1 MKAIN
6 KNGKITI
13 YQGVPQSFTSS
24 QGVHLNAPNMSEQAL
39 KDAGLFDLII
49 DENYDERI
57 HNLGEIY
64 WDTENTVFRKDAE
77 DKTWSETIEQLKT
90 RRIEHFKSIVNSE
103 LQKTDWYVIRK
114 ADSNDEIPEDI
125 QTARADLRAQ
135 SATVEDEINA
145 LTTKKEVVLYDFPNI
160 ELNEL

>member
-24 QGVHLNAPNMSEQAL
+24 QGAHLNALNMTEQAL

-49 DENYDERI
+49 DENYDERV
-57 HNLGEIY
+57 HNLGEVY
-64 WDTENTVFRKDAE
+64 WDTPSGVFRKDAE
-77 DKTWSETIEQLKT
+77 DKTWTETLEELKAK
-90 RRIEHFKSIVNSE
+90 RINHFKSMVNSK

-114 ADSNDEIPEDI
+114 SDNGDAVPEDI
-125 QTARADLRAQ
+125 QTARIDLRTQ
-135 SATVEDEINA
+135 STTVETEINA
-145 LTTKKEVVLYDFPNI
+145 LSTKKEVILYDFPNI
-160 ELNEL
+160 N

>member
-24 QGVHLNAPNMSEQAL
+24 QGAHLNAPNMTEQAL

-49 DENYDERI
+49 DENYDERV

-64 WDTENTVFRKDAE
+64 WDTPSGVFRKDAE
-77 DKTWSETIEQLKT
+77 DKTWSETVGELKT
-90 RRIEHFKSIVNSE
+90 KRINHFKSMVNSK

-114 ADSNDEIPEDI
+114 SDSGDAVPESVTTD
-125 QTARADLRAQ
+125 RATLRTQ
-135 SATVEDEINA
+135 SATVETEINA
-145 LTTKKEVVLYDFPNI
+145 LNTKKEVILYNFPNI
-160 ELNEL
+160 D

>member
-13 YQGVPQSFTSS
+13 YNGVPQSFTSS
-24 QGVHLNAPNMSEQAL
+24 LGVHLNAPNMTEQAL
-39 KDAGLFDLII
+39 KNAGLFDLII
-49 DENYDERI
+49 SDDYDERI
-57 HNLGEIY
+57 HDLGEIY
-64 WDTENTVFRKDAE
+64 WVVEESVFKKDLV
-77 DKTWSETIEQLKT
+77 DKTWSETLDELKAK
-90 RRIEHFKSIVNSE
+90 RINNFKSMINSE

-114 ADSNDEIPEDI
+114 ADSNDAIPEDI

-160 ELNEL
+160 

>member
-135 SATVEDEINA
+135 STTVEDEINA

-160 ELNEL
+160 

>member
-13 YQGVPQSFTSS
+13 YQGIPQSFTSS
-24 QGVHLNAPNMSEQAL
+24 QGVHLNALNMSEQAL

-57 HNLGEIY
+57 HGLGEIY

-77 DKTWSETIEQLKT
+77 DKTWSETLDELKT
-90 RRIEHFKSIVNSE
+90 NRINHFKSIVNSE

-114 ADSNDEIPEDI
+114 TDNNDAVPEDV
-125 QTARADLRAQ
+125 QTTRTNLRTQ
-135 SATVEDEINA
+135 SATVETEINA
-145 LTTKKEVVLYDFPNI
+145 LTEKKEVVLYNFPNI
-160 ELNEL
+160 

>member
-57 HNLGEIY
+57 HNLSEIY
-64 WDTENTVFRKDAE
+64 WDTQNTVFRKDLVVKE
-77 DKTWSETIEQLKT
+77 WSETLDELKAK
-90 RRIEHFKSIVNSE
+90 RINDFKSKVNSE
-103 LQKTDWYVIRK
+103 LSKTDWYIIRSIDNGTEVPSDITD
-114 ADSNDEIPEDI
+114 AREELRI
-125 QTARADLRAQ
+125 QTE
-135 SATVEDEINA
+135 TVESEINA
-145 LTTKKEVVLYDFPNI
+145 ITTKAGVITYDFPN
-160 ELNEL
+160 L

>member
-57 HNLGEIY
+57 HNLSEIY
-64 WDTENTVFRKDAE
+64 WDTQNTVFRKDAE
-77 DKTWSETIEQLKT
+77 DKTWSETLDELKAK
-90 RRIEHFKSIVNSE
+90 RINHFKSQVNSE

-114 ADSNDEIPEDI
+114 ADNNDAIPEDV
-125 QTARADLRAQ
+125 QTARADLRSQ
-135 SATVEDEINA
+135 SATVENEINA

-160 ELNEL
+160 

>member
-49 DENYDERI
+49 DENYDERV
-57 HNLGEIY
+57 HTLGEIY
-64 WDTENTVFRKDAE
+64 WDTENTVFKKDLV
-77 DKTWSETIEQLKT
+77 DKTWAETLDELKT
-90 RRIEHFKSIVNSE
+90 KRINHFKSHVNSE
-103 LQKTDWYVIRK
+103 LAKTDWYVIRK
-114 ADSNDEIPEDI
+114 TDNNDAIPSDV
-125 QTARADLRAQ
+125 QTTRTNLRTQ
-135 SATVEDEINA
+135 SATVETEINA
-145 LTTKKEVVLYDFPNI
+145 LTEKKEVVLYDFPNI
-160 ELNEL
+160 

>member
-6 KNGKITI
+6 NNGKITI

-49 DENYDERI
+49 DENYDERV
-57 HNLGEIY
+57 HDLGEVY

-77 DKTWSETIEQLKT
+77 DKTWTETLEELKIK
-90 RRIEHFKSIVNSE
+90 RINNFKSIINFE
-103 LQKTDWYVIRK
+103 LQKTDWYIIRN
-114 ADSNDEIPEDI
+114 ADNSDAVPEEI
-125 QTARADLRAQ
+125 QTARADLRSQ

-145 LTTKKEVVLYDFPNI
+145 LTTKKEVVLYEFPNI
-160 ELNEL
+160 

>member
-24 QGVHLNAPNMSEQAL
+24 QGVHLNAPNMTEEAL

-64 WDTENTVFRKDAE
+64 WDTENTVFRKNAE
-77 DKTWSETIEQLKT
+77 DKTWSETLDELKT
-90 RRIEHFKSIVNSE
+90 NRINHFKSMVNRE

-114 ADSNDEIPEDI
+114 ADNNDAIPEDI
-125 QTARADLRAQ
+125 QTARTNLRTQ
-135 SATVEDEINA
+135 SVTVEDEINA
-145 LTTKKEVVLYDFPNI
+145 LTTKKEVILYDFPNI
-160 ELNEL
+160 

>member
-6 KNGKITI
+6 NKGKITI
-13 YQGVPQSFTSS
+13 YQGIPQSFTSS
-24 QGVHLNAPNMSEQAL
+24 QGVHLNAPNMTEQQL
-39 KDAGLFDLII
+39 KDAGLFDVII
-49 DENYDERI
+49 SSEYDSRI
-57 HNLGEIY
+57 HDLGEIY
-64 WDTENTVFRKDAE
+64 WDTEATVFKKDLIE
-77 DKTWSETIEQLKT
+77 KTWPQTIEELKT
-90 RRIEHFKSIVNSE
+90 RRISNFKSIVNSE

-114 ADSNDEIPEDI
+114 ADSNDAIPEDI

-160 ELNEL
+160 

>member
-39 KDAGLFDLII
+39 KEAGLFDLII

-57 HNLGEIY
+57 HDLSEIY
-64 WDTENTVFRKDAE
+64 WVTEETVFKKDLV
-77 DKTWSETIEQLKT
+77 DKTWSETLDELKEKK
-90 RRIEHFKSIVNSE
+90 INNFKSIVNIK

-114 ADSNDEIPEDI
+114 ADNNDAIPENI
-125 QTARADLRAQ
+125 QTARKDLRTQ
-135 SATVEDEINA
+135 SATVENEINA

-160 ELNEL
+160 

>member
-57 HNLGEIY
+57 HGLGEIY

-77 DKTWSETIEQLKT
+77 DKTWSETLDELKT
-90 RRIEHFKSIVNSE
+90 KKINHFKSQVNSE

-114 ADSNDEIPEDI
+114 TDNNDAIPSDI
-125 QTARADLRAQ
+125 QTARTNLRTQ
-135 SATVEDEINA
+135 SITVEDEINA
-145 LTTKKEVVLYDFPNI
+145 LTTKKEVALYDFPNI
-160 ELNEL
+160 

>member
-13 YQGVPQSFTSS
+13 YQGIPQSFTSS
-24 QGVHLNAPNMSEQAL
+24 QGVHLNALNMSEQAL

-57 HNLGEIY
+57 HGLGEIY

-77 DKTWSETIEQLKT
+77 NKTWSEPLDELKT
-90 RRIEHFKSIVNSE
+90 NRINHFKSIVNSE

-114 ADSNDEIPEDI
+114 TDNNDAVPEDV
-125 QTARADLRAQ
+125 QTTRTNLRTQ
-135 SATVEDEINA
+135 SATVETEINA
-145 LTTKKEVVLYDFPNI
+145 LTEKKEVVLYDFPNI
-160 ELNEL
+160 

>member
-6 KNGKITI
+6 NNGKITI
-13 YQGVPQSFTSS
+13 YQGIPQSFTSS

-49 DENYDERI
+49 DENYDERV
-57 HNLGEIY
+57 HNLGEVY

-77 DKTWSETIEQLKT
+77 DKTWSQTLDEFKT
-90 RRIEHFKSIVNSE
+90 NKISQFKSIVNSE

-114 ADSNDEIPEDI
+114 ADNSNAIPEDV
-125 QTARADLRAQ
+125 QAARASLRAQ
-135 SATVEDEINA
+135 SETVENEINA
-145 LTTKKEVVLYDFPNI
+145 LTTKKEVILYDFPNI
-160 ELNEL
+160 